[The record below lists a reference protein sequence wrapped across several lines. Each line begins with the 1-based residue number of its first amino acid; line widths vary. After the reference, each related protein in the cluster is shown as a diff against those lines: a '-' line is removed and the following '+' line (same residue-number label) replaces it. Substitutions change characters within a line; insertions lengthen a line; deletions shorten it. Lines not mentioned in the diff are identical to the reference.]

1 MYKNFLF
8 YVVDYSCT
16 SLLPHIGQCVNSS
29 LAVRYLQRMQIF
41 IRPSFE
47 NEFVVEA
54 PEFAAA
60 KEPVAAAKV
69 PVEAAFAEAESSV
82 AGLL

>member
-1 MYKNFLF
+1 MCKNFLF

-47 NEFVVEA
+47 NEFVVVV

-60 KEPVAAAKV
+60 KE